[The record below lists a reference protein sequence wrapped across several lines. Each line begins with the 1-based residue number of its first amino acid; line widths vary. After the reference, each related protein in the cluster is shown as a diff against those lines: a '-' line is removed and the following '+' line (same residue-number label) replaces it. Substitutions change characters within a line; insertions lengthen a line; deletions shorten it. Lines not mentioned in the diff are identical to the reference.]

1 MTKNN
6 KGRDRW
12 HGATPKTSDSRNPTL
27 IHSGIKTAIV
37 RLAMLGVIPS
47 GFATWLTKRGVLKDA

>member
-12 HGATPKTSDSRNPTL
+12 HGATPKTTDSHNPTA
-27 IHSGIKTAIV
+27 IHSVVKAVIV
-37 RLAMLGVIPS
+37 RLALWGLIPA
-47 GFATWLTKRGVLKDA
+47 GFATWLIQRGGLKNA